1 MKCINIVII
10 LFIVATILLL
20 FNCKREESMNK
31 SIDKSNEEEVIEIH
45 IDDLR
50 NDDLQKYYGKEVEIF
65 LKSIKEKYVSYNFM
79 DEPPGKING
88 CLFTYD
94 NRQIYIHIRTKEQ
107 ELVRIFKVPDKSN
120 WKIENFVKLKIE
132 RIEIFEL
139 AKKK

>member
-50 NDDLQKYYGKEVEIF
+50 SDDLQKYYGKEETRY
-65 LKSIKEKYVSYNFM
+65 L
-79 DEPPGKING
+79 
-88 CLFTYD
+88 C
-94 NRQIYIHIRTKEQ
+94 
-107 ELVRIFKVPDKSN
+107 
-120 WKIENFVKLKIE
+120 
-132 RIEIFEL
+132 
-139 AKKK
+139 